1 MEFIWGRLDRPHALA
16 LMADSSVGVQQ
27 AASPDRQI
35 DNASVVTEAGT
46 VYRQRTE
53 DVEVAAVLRD
63 LRRLL
68 GLLGLAIDPATGVL
82 RAVIGGTGAP
92 SSTLGSISAGTITTV
107 STVTVLTALANL
119 APSGV
124 TNPSQNLL
132 NDQPLLQ
139 RAQIVV
145 SA

>member
-1 MEFIWGRLDRPHALA
+1 
-16 LMADSSVGVQQ
+16 MADSSVGVAQSG
-27 AASPDRQI
+27 SPDRQI
-35 DNASVVTEAGT
+35 DSATVVTDVGT
-46 VYRQRTE
+46 VYRQRVE
-53 DVEVAAVLRD
+53 DPELQAVLRD
-63 LRRLL
+63 IRRLL
-68 GLLGLAIDPATGVL
+68 GLLSQAIDPTTGVM

-92 SSTLGSISAGTITTV
+92 SSTLGSLTAGSITTV
-107 STVTVLTALANL
+107 STVTVLSALANL

-124 TNPSQNLL
+124 TNPAQNLL

>member
-1 MEFIWGRLDRPHALA
+1 
-16 LMADSSVGVQQ
+16 MADSSVGVQQ

-35 DNASVVTEAGT
+35 DNATVVTEAGT
-46 VYRQRTE
+46 VYRQRVE
-53 DVEVAAVLRD
+53 DVELTAVLRD

-68 GLLGLAIDPATGVL
+68 GLLGLAVDPATGVL
-82 RAVIGGTGAP
+82 RTVIGGTGAP
-92 SSTLGSISAGTITTV
+92 SSTLGSISAGTITTL
-107 STVTVLTALANL
+107 TVLSALANL

-132 NDQPLLQ
+132 NDQPLIQ

-145 SA
+145 SV

>member
-1 MEFIWGRLDRPHALA
+1 
-16 LMADSSVGVQQ
+16 MADSSVGVAQ
-27 AASPDRQI
+27 AAVPDRQI
-35 DNASVVTEAGT
+35 DNATVVTEAGT

-68 GLLGLAIDPATGVL
+68 GLLSLACDPTTGVL
-82 RAVIGGTGAP
+82 RAVIGGTVGPA
-92 SSTLGSISAGTITTV
+92 STTAVTGTLTAVTTV
-107 STVTVLTALANL
+107 TAVSALANL

-124 TNPSQNLL
+124 LNPSQYLL
-132 NDQPLLQ
+132 NDQPLIQ
-139 RAQIVV
+139 RSQIVV

>member
-1 MEFIWGRLDRPHALA
+1 
-16 LMADSSVGVQQ
+16 MADSSVGVQQ
-27 AASPDRQI
+27 AAAPDRQI
-35 DNASVVTEAGT
+35 DNATVVTEAGT
-46 VYRQRTE
+46 VYRQRVE
-53 DVEVAAVLRD
+53 DVELTAVLRD

-68 GLLGLAIDPATGVL
+68 GLLGLAVDPATGVL

-92 SSTLGSISAGTITTV
+92 ASTLATLTTGTI
-107 STVTVLTALANL
+107 STITVLSALANL

-139 RAQIVV
+139 RSQIVV